1 MTKRG
6 QTRRQLGTSALGLA
20 AVLLTLDRAAAQARP
35 TRLVLVHGRG
45 QAGLDAAEL
54 QATWLAAL
62 ETGARTNGSRLP
74 DGLDVAFPYYGDALE
89 EFVRRFELPL
99 TTDIQSRGAT
109 PDNDFLRFQESIA
122 QEIRQRAGVTDEE
135 IDAEYGDDPRIRG
148 PLNWAWVQA
157 ILRAIDRYAGG
168 MSQAAIEVFTR
179 DVYLY
184 TQRLTVRDAIDAIVA
199 DALEDNKA
207 CVVVAHSLGSVVA
220 YNVLRNKRG
229 GLPVPLLVTLGSPL
243 GLKAIRRQFVPLRH
257 PAVVERWLN
266 AFDPRDVVALNPL
279 DAQNFRIDPLVENHT
294 AVDNHTSN
302 RHGIAG
308 YLDDPLV
315 ANRLLGVLGA

>member
-1 MTKRG
+1 MMGHG
-6 QTRRQLGTSALGLA
+6 QTRRQVGAGSLGLA
-20 AVLLTLDRAAAQARP
+20 AVLLALNRAAAQARP
-35 TRLVLVHGRG
+35 TRLVLIHGRG
-45 QAGLDAAEL
+45 QSGLNAAEL

-62 ETGARTNGSRLP
+62 ENGARTAGSRLP
-74 DGLDVAFPYYGDALE
+74 DGLDVVFPYYGDALE

-99 TTDIQSRGAT
+99 TTDIQTRGAA
-109 PDNDFLRFQESIA
+109 PDNDFLRFQAAIA
-122 QEIRQRAGVTDEE
+122 EEIRRGAGVTDEE
-135 IDAEYGDDPRIRG
+135 IDAEYGDDPRTRG

-168 MSQAAIEVFTR
+168 ISQAAIEVFTR

-184 TQRLTVRDAIDAIVA
+184 TQRFTVREAIDAIVV
-199 DALEDNKA
+199 DTLDDTKA

-220 YNVLRNKRG
+220 YNVLRNERR
-229 GLPVPLLVTLGSPL
+229 GLPVPLFVTLGSPL
-243 GLKAIRRQFVPLRH
+243 GLNAIRRQFAPLRH

-279 DAQNFRIDPLVENHT
+279 DAQNFRIDPLVENH
-294 AVDNHTSN
+294 AVVDNRTSN

-315 ANRLLGVLGA
+315 ANRLLGVMGA